1 MLIRDWNIKPSFTPL
16 LLGTIIIQIC
26 LIIFPIV
33 FLSERFWFIPLS
45 VIGLCLLVF
54 SVERTLLLMLLI
66 TIVIPASIL
75 SDFIFPGGFRL
86 QEVMLLI
93 ALLFGLIDL
102 IFLRQFEVR
111 RTGIDVAMLCFLL
124 VVILSIGVGY
134 IHGNAPT
141 VIWRD
146 VRFPL
151 YYVVFFLVT
160 QFLNREIILQRI
172 VPLIIFSGIVVALEY
187 VLEFVGA
194 IDLSIGERF
203 VRVARLQGMILPLA
217 LLLIVSELT
226 FSTKRWSK
234 SVLVFVFIP
243 VGLAFVLTVGR
254 SMWAAFTIGL
264 ISIGLMHF
272 RISRVRRWRSILLV
286 GSVIVFLVAIVMSF
300 QRFTGASIG
309 AQIFER
315 SRTLIQFEDNV
326 HVLGRIFS
334 YGEAWEEISNHP
346 IIGHGQGKTLMLL
359 NYSEELRRFEWVKAW
374 TVDSLY
380 LSILLKMGFLGLI
393 VFLWMYGCTLLTAWR
408 TFKSA
413 DDPRIRSFCS
423 AAFSTL
429 VGLSVLGIGN
439 ASLINGRFALVY
451 AFIFGC
457 VAVISRQA
465 KVTEGTNSI

>member
-1 MLIRDWNIKPSFTPL
+1 MSIRDRDINPSFIPL
-16 LLGTIIIQIC
+16 LLASISIQIC
-26 LIIFPIV
+26 LIIFPIA
-33 FLSERFWFIPLS
+33 FLSEQFWIVPLS
-45 VIGLCLLVF
+45 VTGLCLLVF
-54 SVERTLLLMLLI
+54 SVERTVLLMLVM
-66 TIVIPASIL
+66 TIVVPASIL

-93 ALLFGLIDL
+93 ALLFGMIDWV
-102 IFLRQFEVR
+102 FLRQFEVR
-111 RTGIDVAMLCFLL
+111 RTEIDMAVSYFLL
-124 VVILSIGVGY
+124 IVVLSIGVGY
-134 IHGNAPT
+134 IHGNAST

-146 VRFPL
+146 ARFPL

-160 QFLNREIILQRI
+160 QFLDREIILRRI

-194 IDLSIGERF
+194 IDLSVGDRF

-217 LLLIVSELT
+217 LLLIVAELT

-234 SVLVFVFIP
+234 SVLVFVFVP

-254 SMWAAFTIGL
+254 SMWAAFAIGL
-264 ISIGLMHF
+264 ISIGFMHF
-272 RISRVRRWRSILLV
+272 QTSRVRRWRSILLV
-286 GSVIVFLVAIVMSF
+286 GSVIVFLAAIVMSF

-315 SRTLIQFEDNV
+315 SRTLVQFEENV

-380 LSILLKMGFLGLI
+380 LTILLKMGFLGLI
-393 VFLWMYGCTLLTAWR
+393 VFLWMYGCTLLIAWR
-408 TFKSA
+408 TFKST
-413 DDPRIRSFCS
+413 DDARTRSFCC

-465 KVTEGTNSI
+465 KLTEGTN